1 MKIKDLL
8 KDSIPKLNQAQI
20 LTASLDARL
29 LLQHAANIP
38 CETIYLY
45 PEQLV
50 SDNDVIKYK
59 NFLDRR
65 VNNEPVAKIIGKKS
79 FWKDDFI
86 VNQHT
91 LDPRP
96 DSEVIIQA
104 ALDFLPNKENT
115 LKFLDIGSGSG
126 CLLLSLLRECP
137 NAIGVAS
144 DISLDALKIASLNAK
159 ALNLKERIV
168 LINHN
173 WTDAVDHKFDLIVS
187 NPPYIPTNDINNLAK
202 EVKNYDPI
210 LALDGG
216 EDGLNPYRHLAQ
228 KISYLLKPG
237 ACAILEFG
245 YDQGKAVK
253 EIFIQNNYIVKKML
267 FDLNNIERAIIVSV

>member
-1 MKIKDLL
+1 MKIKELL
-8 KDSIPKLNQAQI
+8 KASTLKLNQAEI
-20 LTASLDARL
+20 PTSSLDARL
-29 LLQHAANIP
+29 LLQHAANVSI
-38 CETIYLY
+38 ETIYLY
-45 PEQLV
+45 PEQLI
-50 SDNDVIKYK
+50 SDNDIIRYE
-59 NFLDRR
+59 NFLARR
-65 VNNEPVAKIIGKKS
+65 INNEPVAKIIGRKS

-104 ALDFLPNKENT
+104 SLDLLPHKENK
-115 LKFLDIGSGSG
+115 LKFLDLGSGSG
-126 CLLLSLLRECP
+126 CLSLSLLREFP

-144 DISLDALKIASLNAK
+144 DISLDALKIVSLNAQQ
-159 ALNLKERIV
+159 LNLKERII
-168 LINHN
+168 LINNN

-187 NPPYIPTNDINNLAK
+187 NPPYIPTNDITNLAE

-253 EIFIQNNYIVKKML
+253 EIFIQHNYIVKKML

>member
-50 SDNDVIKYK
+50 SDDDVIKYK

-65 VNNEPVAKIIGKKS
+65 INNEPVAKIIGKKS

-126 CLLLSLLRECP
+126 CLLLSLLREFP
-137 NAIGVAS
+137 NAIGAAS

-159 ALNLKERIV
+159 ALNLKERII

-173 WTDAVDHKFDLIVS
+173 WTDAVAHKFDLIVS
-187 NPPYIPTNDINNLAK
+187 NPPYIPTNDISNLAK

-228 KISYLLKPG
+228 KISSLLKPG

-245 YDQGKAVK
+245 YDQGRGVK